1 MTPPPPL
8 PAPNPRRHD
17 LDALRAFAMLLGIAL
32 HAALS
37 FAPAPWTVQD
47 SRQSGGFWLFF
58 SAIHGF
64 RMPLFFLLSGFFTA
78 MLWRRRGLGALL
90 RQRGKRV
97 LLPCLLGLVTIVP
110 VQIVISARAFESG
123 YQRARQAPADNLW
136 SAAKQGDLPALR
148 RFLVGSAGINQI
160 DKKLGTTSLALAAA
174 AGHVEAVKLLL
185 EQNADVNAR
194 NADGGTA
201 LHAAAF
207 FGQVETAELL
217 LAKGADALARNSA
230 GATPLEAMQAD
241 WNVTQLVAKFLG
253 IQINRAAMQR
263 GRAKLTTRLQ
273 ALSAARGVPIKP
285 AAVNW
290 VALLMFVPVFHH
302 LWFLW
307 FLCWLVAGFAVY
319 AKIADWLR
327 WRGPP
332 RWLVLS
338 PARYLWL
345 VPLTMVPQA
354 FMGVVTPGFGPE
366 TSVGILPMPQVL
378 LYYALFF
385 GFGALYYDAED
396 TTGRL
401 GRKWWLTL
409 PVALLVIY
417 PLGLEFSFGVSGLRE
432 KLARP
437 ELRRPVSI
445 ALQVLYAWLMT
456 FAMMGLFR
464 RLLTHESRVI
474 RYLSDASYWLYLAHL
489 PLVIALQWLVRDWP
503 WPAVVKFSAI
513 CLVSCLL
520 LLLSYQWCVRHT
532 WVGRLLNGPRERRR
546 AAEPA

>member
-1 MTPPPPL
+1 MTPPPL
-8 PAPNPRRHD
+8 PALNPRRHD
-17 LDALRAFAMLLGIAL
+17 LDALRAVAMLLGIAL

-37 FAPAPWTVQD
+37 FAPIPWTVQD

-78 MLWRRRGLGALL
+78 MLWRRRGLGELL
-90 RQRGKRV
+90 RQRCKRV

-110 VQIVISARAFESG
+110 VQMIISARAVESS
-123 YQRARQAPADNLW
+123 YQRSLQAAADSLW
-136 SAAKQGDLPALR
+136 SAAKQGDLAAVR
-148 RFLVGSAGINQI
+148 RFLASDVGINQT
-160 DKKLGTTSLALAAA
+160 DKKLGTTSLTLAAA
-174 AGHVEAVKLLL
+174 AGHVEAVKLLI
-185 EQNADVNAR
+185 EQNAEVNAR

-217 LAKGADALARNSA
+217 LAQGADALARNSA
-230 GATPLEAMQAD
+230 GTTPLESMQVD
-241 WNVTQLVAKFLG
+241 WGITQIIAKFLG
-253 IQINRAAMQR
+253 IQINRAAVQR

-273 ALSAARGVPIKP
+273 SLAAEQGVTIKP

-307 FLCWLVAGFAVY
+307 FLCWLVAGFAVF
-319 AKIADWLR
+319 AKVADWLR

-332 RWLVLS
+332 HWLVLS

-345 VPLTMVPQA
+345 IPITLVPQA
-354 FMGVVTPGFGPE
+354 FMGLAAPGFGPD

-385 GFGALYYDAED
+385 GFGVLYHDCED

-401 GRKWWLTL
+401 GRRWWLAL

-437 ELRRPVSI
+437 ELRRPISS

-464 RLLTHESRVI
+464 RLLRRENRAI
-474 RYLSDASYWLYLAHL
+474 RYLSDAAYWLYLAHL
-489 PLVIALQWLVRDWP
+489 PLVIACQWLVRDWP
-503 WPAVVKFSAI
+503 MPALVKFSAI
-513 CLVSCLL
+513 CLVSCAL
-520 LLLSYQWCVRHT
+520 LLLSYQWCVRYT
-532 WVGRLLNGPRERRR
+532 WLGRLLNGPRERCR
-546 AAEPA
+546 ATAPS